1 MWTSPSNLYVCQI
14 PHYDGRGGWLRLD
27 FMRLRW
33 KLQNGCLLARLKG
46 CQKNNLPIREFQRI
60 VMVIDLVLIDLF

>member
-1 MWTSPSNLYVCQI
+1 
-14 PHYDGRGGWLRLD
+14 
-27 FMRLRW
+27 MRLRW

-60 VMVIDLVLIDLF
+60 VMGIGLVLIDLSQAPRPS